1 MQEHIKKLQDNYES
15 NINAI
20 IDAFCKKHDL
30 KLDYHYDLSLFFFG
44 DYYTFNIS
52 DILYDVFN
60 NLPNGV
66 IEEWFTYNCQ
76 WNYFDPDHHINLHSW
91 SHGCPRRTDEQ
102 LKKIEKLHQNIRD
115 AEAVFKQQIT
125 ELNENTY

>member
-1 MQEHIKKLQDNYES
+1 MQEHIKKLQDNYQS

-20 IDAFCKKHDL
+20 VDVFCQKHDL
-30 KLDYHYDLSLFFFG
+30 ELDYHLNLEIFFFG
-44 DYYTFNIS
+44 DYYSFNIS

-60 NLPNGV
+60 NLPKGV
-66 IEEWFTYNCQ
+66 IEEWFTYSYQ
-76 WNYFDPDHHINLHSW
+76 WNYYDPDHHINLHSW
-91 SHGCPRRTDEQ
+91 SHGCPRRTGKQ

-125 ELNENTY
+125 ELNTNPY

>member
-1 MQEHIKKLQDNYES
+1 MQEHIKKLQDNYECS
-15 NINAI
+15 INAI
-20 IDAFCKKHDL
+20 VDVFCQKHDL
-30 KLDYHYDLSLFFFG
+30 ELDYHLNLELFFFG
-44 DYYTFNIS
+44 DYYSFNIS

-60 NLPNGV
+60 NLPKGV
-66 IEEWFTYNCQ
+66 IEEWFTYSYQ

-91 SHGCPRRTDEQ
+91 VHGCPRRTDEQ